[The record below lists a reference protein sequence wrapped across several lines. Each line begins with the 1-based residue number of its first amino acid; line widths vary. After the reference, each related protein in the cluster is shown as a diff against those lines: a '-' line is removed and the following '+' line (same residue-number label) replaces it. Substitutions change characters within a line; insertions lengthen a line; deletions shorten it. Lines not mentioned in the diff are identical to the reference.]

1 MNTKTVAA
9 LIDAFHEAA
18 LNPEAWHDALVR
30 LGEMVGGSGVVV
42 VTAYDP
48 LGGASLLKSIGY
60 NSEYWDRVQ
69 AEHSTPKTNRY
80 IDLMNA
86 APPGQVLQPRASMP
100 LNEWLDD
107 PIYRKFLRPDGL
119 ADGLACPLFHA
130 GDGFAAV
137 ATFRSR
143 HYDPQHLRLLQAAA
157 PHITHALHV
166 HLRLNAHAAAAREGL
181 AALDNLRAGVV
192 LTDAQ
197 ARMVFANAAAQ
208 GILQKSDGISI
219 GRGGLL
225 TAARPDETSR
235 LRALV
240 KSAAEAALRSGRQ
253 AGREEGWAAAGGS
266 VRLSRPSDKEP
277 FDVLVTPLRTA
288 MLPGSL
294 AHRHALAMLFIAD
307 LDEGVGIEAAA
318 LRQMY
323 GLTAA
328 EARLT
333 LQLLLGRD
341 LPTAA
346 TALGISA
353 HTAKTL
359 LKRAFTR
366 TGTNRQSELVGKILR
381 GPLGA
386 IRPGLTQGDGACPG

>member
-1 MNTKTVAA
+1 M
-9 LIDAFHEAA
+9 
-18 LNPEAWHDALVR
+18 
-30 LGEMVGGSGVVV
+30 
-42 VTAYDP
+42 
-48 LGGASLLKSIGY
+48 
-60 NSEYWDRVQ
+60 
-69 AEHSTPKTNRY
+69 
-80 IDLMNA
+80 
-86 APPGQVLQPRASMP
+86 
-100 LNEWLDD
+100 
-107 PIYRKFLRPDGL
+107 
-119 ADGLACPLFHA
+119 ACPLFHA

-143 HYDPQHLRLLQAAA
+143 HYDPRHLRLLQAAA
-157 PHITHALHV
+157 PHIRHALHV
-166 HLRLNAHAAAAREGL
+166 HLRLDAHAAAAREGL
-181 AALDNLRAGVV
+181 AALDWLKAGIV

-197 ARMVFANAAAQ
+197 ARVIFANAAAQ
-208 GILQKSDGISI
+208 GILRKSDGILV

-225 TAARPDETSR
+225 LAARPDETSR

-253 AGREEGWAAAGGS
+253 AGREEGRAAAGGS
-266 VRLSRPSDKEP
+266 VRLSRPSDREP
-277 FDVLVTPLRTA
+277 FDVLVTPLRMA
-288 MLPGSL
+288 MLPDSF
-294 AHRHALAMLFIAD
+294 AVHRHASAMLLIAD

-323 GLTAA
+323 GLMAA

-333 LQLLLGRD
+333 LQLLVGRD

-346 TALGISA
+346 TALGVSI

-359 LKRAFTR
+359 LKRAFIR

-386 IRPGLTQGDGACPG
+386 VRDGACPG

>member
-1 MNTKTVAA
+1 MAKAK
-9 LIDAFHEAA
+9 L
-18 LNPEAWHDALVR
+18 
-30 LGEMVGGSGVVV
+30 S
-42 VTAYDP
+42 
-48 LGGASLLKSIGY
+48 
-60 NSEYWDRVQ
+60 
-69 AEHSTPKTNRY
+69 
-80 IDLMNA
+80 
-86 APPGQVLQPRASMP
+86 
-100 LNEWLDD
+100 EWLDD

-157 PHITHALHV
+157 PHIRHALQV
-166 HLRLNAHAAAAREGL
+166 HLRLDAHAAAGREGL
-181 AALDNLRAGVV
+181 AALDRLKAGIV

-197 ARMVFANAAAQ
+197 ARVIFANIAAQ
-208 GILQKSDGISI
+208 GILRKSDGISI

-225 TAARPDETSR
+225 LAARPDETSR

-253 AGREEGWAAAGGS
+253 AGREEGRAAAGGS
-266 VRLSRPSDKEP
+266 VRLSRSSDREP
-277 FDVLVTPLRTA
+277 FEILVTPLRTA
-288 MLPGSL
+288 TLPESL
-294 AHRHALAMLFIAD
+294 AVHRHASAMLLIAD

-318 LRQMY
+318 LRQMH

-346 TALGISA
+346 AALGISV

-359 LKRAFTR
+359 LKRAFIR

-386 IRPGLTQGDGACPG
+386 IRDGACTG

>member
-1 MNTKTVAA
+1 MNTKSAA
-9 LIDAFHEAA
+9 TLIDAFHEAA
-18 LNPEAWHDALVR
+18 LEPEAWHDALAR

-69 AEHSTPKTNRY
+69 AEHSTPETNRY
-80 IDLMNA
+80 ITLMNA
-86 APPGQVLQPRASMP
+86 ARPGQVLQPRAAMS

-157 PHITHALHV
+157 PHIRHALHV
-166 HLRLNAHAAAAREGL
+166 HLRLDAHAAAAREGL
-181 AALDNLRAGVV
+181 AALDGLKAGIV

-208 GILQKSDGISI
+208 GILRKSDGISTS
-219 GRGGLL
+219 RGGLL
-225 TAARPDETSR
+225 MAARPDETGR

-240 KSAAEAALRSGRQ
+240 KSAAGAALRSGRQ
-253 AGREEGWAAAGGS
+253 AGRDDGRAVAGGA
-266 VRLSRPSDKEP
+266 VRLSRPSDREP

-288 MLPGSL
+288 VLPDSL
-294 AHRHALAMLFIAD
+294 AVHRRAAAMLLITD
-307 LDEGVGIEAAA
+307 PDEGVGIEAAA

-328 EARLT
+328 EARLA

-341 LPTAA
+341 LPAA
-346 TALGISA
+346 AAALGISV

-359 LKRAFTR
+359 LKRAFVR

-386 IRPGLTQGDGACPG
+386 IQAEP

>member
-1 MNTKTVAA
+1 MNTKTSAT
-9 LIDAFHEAA
+9 LSDAFHEAA
-18 LNPEAWHDALVR
+18 LEPEAWHDALTR

-48 LGGASLLKSIGY
+48 LGGARLLKSIGY
-60 NSEYWDRVQ
+60 NPEYWDRVQ
-69 AEHSTPKTNRY
+69 AEHGTPKTNRY
-80 IDLMNA
+80 INLMNS
-86 APPGQVLQPRASMP
+86 APPGQVLQPRASMS
-100 LNEWLDD
+100 LSEWLDD

-143 HYDPQHLRLLQAAA
+143 HYDPRHLRLLQAAA
-157 PHITHALHV
+157 PHIRHALHV
-166 HLRLNAHAAAAREGL
+166 HLRLDAHAAAAREGL
-181 AALDNLRAGVV
+181 AALDKLKAGIL

-197 ARMVFANAAAQ
+197 ARVIFANAAAQ
-208 GILQKSDGISI
+208 GILRKSDGILV

-225 TAARPDETSR
+225 LAARPDETSR

-253 AGREEGWAAAGGS
+253 AGREEGRAAAGGS
-266 VRLSRPSDKEP
+266 VRLSRPSDREP
-277 FDVLVTPLRTA
+277 FDVLVTPLWTA

-294 AHRHALAMLFIAD
+294 AVHRHASVMLLVAD
-307 LDEGVGIEAAA
+307 LDEGVGIEPAA
-318 LRQMY
+318 LCQMY

-346 TALGISA
+346 TALGISI

-359 LKRAFTR
+359 LKRAFIR
-366 TGTNRQSELVGKILR
+366 TGTNRQSELVGTILR

-386 IRPGLTQGDGACPG
+386 VRDGACPG

>member
-18 LNPEAWHDALVR
+18 LEPEAWRDALTR

-60 NSEYWDRVQ
+60 NPEYWDRVQ

-80 IDLMNA
+80 IDLMNS
-86 APPGQVLQPRASMP
+86 APPGQVLQPRASMS

-107 PIYRKFLRPDGL
+107 SIYRKFLRPDGL
-119 ADGLACPLFHA
+119 TDGLACPLFHA

-157 PHITHALHV
+157 PHIRHALHV
-166 HLRLNAHAAAAREGL
+166 HLRLNAHAAAARDGL
-181 AALDNLRAGVV
+181 APLDNLRAGVV
-192 LTDAQ
+192 LTNAQ
-197 ARMVFANAAAQ
+197 ARVVFANAAAQ
-208 GILQKSDGISI
+208 GILQQSDGLEI

-225 TAARPDETSR
+225 MAARPDETAR

-240 KSAAEAALRSGRQ
+240 KSAAGVALRSVRQ
-253 AGREEGWAAAGGS
+253 AGREEGQAAAGS
-266 VRLSRPSDKEP
+266 SARLSRPSEATP
-277 FDVLVTPLRTA
+277 FEVLVTPLRA
-288 MLPGSL
+288 AGLSESF
-294 AHRHALAMLFIAD
+294 AVHRQALAMLLIVD
-307 LDEGVGIEAAA
+307 PDEAVGIEAAA

-333 LQLLLGRD
+333 LRLLPGRD

-346 TALGISA
+346 AALGISV

-359 LKRAFTR
+359 LARVFMR

-386 IRPGLTQGDGACPG
+386 VSVRR